1 MRLRKCGVIQILV
14 FGDFGFKGDV
24 LANVKV
30 AAIQKQRREQSTHSS
45 VAVIEGVDAQKVMD
59 EDRNCNQRLQFHISD
74 YAVVFLADP
83 VQCFRR
89 FVRGKRREQ
98 RFDMTVRI
106 GSGDIILCDLC
117 APRKGVIHVAVEDFV
132 KLQDVVLRD
141 WYRVKALM
149 NDTQHIAVTGDLLL
163 IPVPRR
169 GFLLDK
175 LPDSGIRGDNALN
188 GVRCLG
194 ALYLGNLHE
203 LFEFLRALLQI
214 QFLLPGFL
222 VYGRNQTKNVRVPLL
237 FPDCRVIE
245 GFHSLT
251 SILFPLNIRIK

>member
-1 MRLRKCGVIQILV
+1 MPADLCLCKCGVIQLLV

-59 EDRNCNQRLQFHISD
+59 ENRNYNQRLQFHIAN
-74 YAVVFLADP
+74 YTVVFCADP

-89 FVRGKRREQ
+89 LIRGKRREQ
-98 RFDMTVRI
+98 RLHMTVRI

-117 APRKGVIHVAVEDFV
+117 ASRKRVIHVAVEDFV

-141 WYRVKALM
+141 WYRVKALV
-149 NDTQHIAVTGDLLL
+149 NDTQHIAVTDDLLL

-175 LPDSGIRGDNALN
+175 LPDSGTRGDNALN

-203 LFEFLRALLQI
+203 LFEFLRVLLQI

-222 VYGRNQTKNVRVPLL
+222 VYGRN
-237 FPDCRVIE
+237 
-245 GFHSLT
+245 
-251 SILFPLNIRIK
+251 